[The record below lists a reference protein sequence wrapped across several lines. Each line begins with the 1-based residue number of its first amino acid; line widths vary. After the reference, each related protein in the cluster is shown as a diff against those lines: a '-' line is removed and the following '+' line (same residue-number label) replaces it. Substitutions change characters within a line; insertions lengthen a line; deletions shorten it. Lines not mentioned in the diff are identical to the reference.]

1 MKAYGKVTPDDQ
13 ASASMLPAILGISDY
28 STPNDSL
35 QTCIRAI
42 DGLEREDITNE
53 SMTWGNDF
61 ESRILIRAAE
71 RLGLDNLELDHSE
84 PYCHKLLKLG
94 DKFVWLIDA
103 DRKAIAIQ
111 HDGSGNC
118 SIGYDNKNTRKRFR
132 MHVPKDVA
140 EFLRKEW
147 GVGHDDRTHS
157 FHVQMILSS
166 GVIEIRRTTNDAT

>member
-1 MKAYGKVTPDDQ
+1 MGWQKVTPINFRSARHGGCCTLSICAKSKEDGVNKKAGHNSNLTISPKAMDDQ
-13 ASASMLPAILGISDY
+13 
-28 STPNDSL
+28 
-35 QTCIRAI
+35 R
-42 DGLEREDITNE
+42 
-53 SMTWGNDF
+53 
-61 ESRILIRAAE
+61 
-71 RLGLDNLELDHSE
+71 
-84 PYCHKLLKLG
+84 LKLG